1 MKLHLYEV
9 VNMDRAIGGLSG
21 IKVPQEMSYW
31 IFRNVRIIKE
41 HCTYYETEQNK
52 LMKEYLYK
60 DIEGKYAKILEDGKV
75 LPNYKSDEDHERY
88 DESISKLGELE
99 VEIDPYLLDYDKFVD
114 NNPSFMLEPGYLLA
128 LDKLIK
134 IK

>member
-9 VNMDRAIGGLSG
+9 VNMDGTIGKLSG
-21 IKVPQEMSYW
+21 VKVPQEMSYW

-41 HCTYYETEQNK
+41 HCTYYESEYSKIRN
-52 LMKEYLYK
+52 EYLYK
-60 DIEGKYAKILEDGKV
+60 DVEGKYAKILEDGTPV
-75 LPNYKSDEDHERY
+75 LNYKSEEDHKKY
-88 DESISKLGELE
+88 DDALLELGEFE
-99 VEIDPYLLDYDKFVD
+99 VDIDPYMLDYDKFVA
-114 NNPSFMLEPGYLLA
+114 NNPSFMLEPCYLLA

>member
-9 VNMDRAIGGLSG
+9 VNMDGAIGGLSK

-41 HCTYYETEQNK
+41 HCTYYESEYSKIRN
-52 LMKEYLYK
+52 EYLYK
-60 DIEGKYAKILEDGKV
+60 DVEGKYAKILEDGTPV
-75 LPNYKSDEDHERY
+75 LNYKSEEDHKKY
-88 DESISKLGELE
+88 DNAILKLGEFE
-99 VEIDPYLLDYDKFVD
+99 VDIEPYMLDYDKFVS

>member
-1 MKLHLYEV
+1 
-9 VNMDRAIGGLSG
+9 MDGAIGGLSKV
-21 IKVPQEMSYW
+21 KVPQEMSYW

-41 HCTYYETEQNK
+41 HCTYYESKQNEII
-52 LMKEYLYK
+52 KEHLYE

-75 LPNYKSDEDHERY
+75 IPNYKSDEDHKMY
-88 DESISKLGELE
+88 DEEISKLGELE
-99 VEIDPYLLDYDKFVD
+99 IDIDPYMLDYDKFVS

>member
-1 MKLHLYEV
+1 MKLHLYEI
-9 VNMDRAIGGLSG
+9 VNMDGAIGGLSKV
-21 IKVPQEMSYW
+21 KVPQEMSYW

-41 HCTYYETEQNK
+41 HCNYYETENAK
-52 LMKEYLYK
+52 IIKEYLYK
-60 DIEGKYAKILEDGKV
+60 DLEGKYAKTLEDGTV
-75 LPNYKSDEDHERY
+75 IPNYKSEDDHQKYE
-88 DESISKLGELE
+88 EAMLKLGEFE
-99 VEIDPYLLDYDKFVD
+99 VDIDPYMLDYDKFVN

>member
-9 VNMDRAIGGLSG
+9 VNMDGTIGRLSG
-21 IKVPQEMSYW
+21 VKVPQEMSYW

-41 HCTYYETEQNK
+41 HCAYYESEYSKIRN
-52 LMKEYLYK
+52 EYLYK
-60 DIEGKYAKILEDGKV
+60 DVEGKYAKVLEDGTPV
-75 LPNYKSDEDHERY
+75 LNYKSEEDHKKY
-88 DESISKLGELE
+88 DDALLKLGEFE
-99 VEIDPYLLDYDKFVD
+99 VDIDPYMLDYDKFVA
-114 NNPSFMLEPGYLLA
+114 NNPSFMLEPCYLLA